1 MKIKL
6 LLPLLLSSILFG
18 VFLLIPVEWFT
29 SLSKHD
35 NINKEATS
43 LNDTVLKGV
52 HSQEEM
58 LLSEQYYPIFGSSE
72 LEKQDIF
79 HPAYI
84 LKAKKAKLKPYL
96 IGTGGSTD
104 LIHAI
109 NIGSQAHHLKDKK
122 IAIIISPQWF
132 TDHGLTNDNFSA
144 RFSPL
149 QADHL
154 FKNMSL
160 SPQLKDRFAK
170 RLVQFKQLK
179 SDPYLNSVIHKENYQ
194 YDEGTFMNDF
204 ENNIH
209 EKHDALK
216 SIFGQD
222 RTHLDNKPKRH
233 FSHMNWDEMRLYA
246 NQYGAKHSR
255 TNKFGMNDKYWSLL
269 QQQRKRYNRDYEFN
283 KQSKEFSD
291 LQLLIDTLKKV
302 KADPLFI
309 VIPANGKWYDH
320 INVDKAK
327 REAVYRKINTMVT
340 SNNMKIYDI
349 TDKEYEPYVITDAVH
364 IGWKG
369 WVYINEQ
376 MINHINGTYNHKV
389 SRQYH

>member
-6 LLPLLLSSILFG
+6 LLPLLLSGILFG
-18 VFLLIPVEWFT
+18 LFLLIPVEWLT
-29 SLSKHD
+29 SLSKQD
-35 NINKEATS
+35 NINKEAIS
-43 LNDTVLKGV
+43 LNDSVLKGV

-58 LLSEQYYPIFGSSE
+58 LLSKHYYPIFGSSE

-79 HPAYI
+79 HPAHI
-84 LKAKKAKLKPYL
+84 LKDKNAKLKPYL

-109 NIGSQAHHLKDKK
+109 NVGSQAHNLNGKK
-122 IAIIISPQWF
+122 VAIIISPQWF

-154 FKNMSL
+154 FKIKSL
-160 SPQLKDRFAK
+160 SPELKDRFAK

-179 SDPYLNSVIHKENYQ
+179 SDPYLNSVLSKKNHQ

-216 SIFGQD
+216 SIFG
-222 RTHLDNKPKRH
+222 REKVALTNSSKNH
-233 FSHMNWDEMRLYA
+233 FSHMKWDEMRLYA
-246 NQYGAKHSR
+246 NQYGEKHST
-255 TNKFGMNDKYWSLL
+255 TNNFGMNDQYWNLL
-269 QQQRKRYNRDYEFN
+269 KEQRKRYNRNYEFN
-283 KQSKEFSD
+283 NQSKEFDD
-291 LQLLIDTLKKV
+291 LQLLIDTLKEV
-302 KADPLFI
+302 NADPLFV

-320 INVDKAK
+320 INVNREK
-327 REAVYRKINTMVT
+327 REAVYQKINKMLT
-340 SNNMKIYDI
+340 SNNMKVYDI
-349 TDKEYEPYVITDAVH
+349 TDKEYEPFVITDAVH

-376 MINHINGTYNHKV
+376 MINHINGQYDNKV
-389 SRQYH
+389 SRQY